1 LLGLKPW
8 EYRDYELEDIIDL
21 YDAYV
26 WSLSNS
32 NDNRY
37 MAAISY
43 HIGMVAHFIAQQNAK
58 HPKPYKAEMDDFMF
72 RPKKNLRK
80 EAEKLLLDGENK

>member
-1 LLGLKPW
+1 
-8 EYRDYELEDIIDL
+8 
-21 YDAYV
+21 
-26 WSLSNS
+26 
-32 NDNRY
+32 